1 MHTSASTPS
10 LPEADLAP
18 APTNVRAG
26 KASFALMYLLFAI
39 LGLAGSMIGA
49 LVPALRVIY
58 ALDFAQAMAAQWV
71 VLIVSGALS
80 LPVLRLSLL
89 ALVSVATAAV
99 VGQVGIVGFVG
110 LVGPHI
116 ARMLV
121 GDLSMLPGD
130 AHAAWHS

>member
-80 LPVLRLSLL
+80 LPVLRFMRKAGAFQTICW
-89 ALVSVATAAV
+89 ALVTMALGCAAL
-99 VGQVGIVGFVG
+99 GREACHPR
-110 LVGPHI
+110 L
-116 ARMLV
+116 
-121 GDLSMLPGD
+121 
-130 AHAAWHS
+130 